1 MIARKRFEKCYKKQ
15 KKEMEIKEN
24 EEEAS
29 MEAKVA
35 SRILTTLE
43 TKSHKIDLRK
53 KLDCMFEDEEVL
65 FT

>member
-1 MIARKRFEKCYKKQ
+1 
-15 KKEMEIKEN
+15 MEIKEN